1 MPDGL
6 ATELRIYC
14 ICGQKMKVSESM
26 FGLPGKCVACRQKI
40 RIPRPDQLPSDVTE
54 VYLKDHPEFLRK
66 TKKRRTSRPEIR
78 RQVDE
83 PEGVVLGE
91 PAERVSSAILDIL
104 EPLRVLCSLEHKITR
119 QLDNLSD
126 TRVSATTENERTGL
140 QGYLDRVRRARAE
153 MDEQLRQRLME
164 VAIELSSTQE
174 KIVQVG
180 LSARTGEVS
189 YADFRDTTDTL
200 RRRRDSLDRLQQ
212 NLRGWLSVGD
222 PHAAGGYTNVS
233 FDSIPEEG
241 SHVVLPP
248 EPPDL
253 RPLLDQHVE
262 GLREAFLR
270 RERAERRLKETER
283 LRAEG
288 QMSSVALNDCL
299 SDCEAERGRAEAEIS
314 FRRKRL
320 EQLSNDAA
328 SDVQTTQ
335 ACLESIRKRHKA
347 GEIDKGRFT
356 ASEREL
362 LMVQRDCARAHDLIS
377 RVLLAS
383 AAHDIPPLKGTFL
396 KRLPHPAAEK
406 PKDQNLAVDSWIALG
421 SALAMGLAVILPM
434 VGDLS
439 PISAYRMLP
448 FSSQGT
454 QWILTAP
461 LVVAVFLAAV
471 AALPWRAP
479 RGFLLA
485 VMWLGITIAMTVLIH
500 EAGYSSNTLA
510 VRFRQGVFWALRP
523 GMLLLIIA
531 NVGILAAACV
541 NLAPFQARR
550 LVLPILGSI
559 ALAVMLMVGSD
570 MGGYLSPRLEISTHW
585 TKYPVGDD
593 FEYDTS
599 ITLSNRGGRSAILSG
614 RDNTAKNAFVYSL
627 ERRGEG
633 EQWDPAGSPTRIE
646 RASASGSGAG
656 ADLRNLVLASGDVVI
671 LRYRFAHGE
680 YRVRL
685 EGKKGV
691 PITKD
696 FQLDPGPR
704 LNTIPPV
711 VSTPRANPALT
722 TDEPATAAQEPIT
735 DTSAASVST
744 QEDGSGPVL
753 SGESNT
759 DGSQPGTGTG
769 SSARKAPNGIQV
781 ELRGMALSEKRDP
794 QFLIIVHLLDGS
806 ERRVDAFLGDV
817 VYGGWTVKEFNSER
831 QTVTLGNGTDL
842 QILNRGQRVDLY

>member
-40 RIPRPDQLPSDVTE
+40 RIPRPDQLPSNVTE

-66 TKKRRTSRPEIR
+66 AKKRRTSRPEIK

-140 QGYLDRVRRARAE
+140 QGYLDRVRRARIE

-180 LSARTGEVS
+180 LSARTGEIG

-212 NLRGWLSVGD
+212 NLRGWLSVND

-233 FDSIPEEG
+233 FDSIPDEG
-241 SHVVLPP
+241 SHVLLPP

-299 SDCEAERGRAEAEIS
+299 ADCEAERGRAEAEIS

-347 GEIDKGRFT
+347 GELDKGRLA

-362 LMVQRDCARAHDLIS
+362 LMAQRDCARAHDLIS
-377 RVLLAS
+377 RALLAS
-383 AAHDIPPLKGTFL
+383 AAPDVPPLKGTFL
-396 KRLPHPAAEK
+396 KRLPHPVAEK

-421 SALAMGLAVILPM
+421 SALAMGLAVVLPM

-448 FSSQGT
+448 FSGQGT
-454 QWILTAP
+454 QWILVAP
-461 LVVAVFLAAV
+461 LVMAVILAAV
-471 AALPWRAP
+471 AALPWRGP

-500 EAGYSSNTLA
+500 EAGYSSNALA
-510 VRFRQGVFWALRP
+510 VRFRQGAFWAFRP
-523 GMLLLIIA
+523 GMLFLIGA
-531 NVGILAAACV
+531 NVGVLAAACV
-541 NLAPFQARR
+541 NLAPFQGRR
-550 LVLPILGSI
+550 SLLPILGSI
-559 ALAVMLMVGSD
+559 ALAVILMVGSD
-570 MGGYLSPRLEISTHW
+570 MGGYLSPRLEISAHW
-585 TKYPVGDD
+585 TAYPVGDD
-593 FEYDTS
+593 IAYDTS
-599 ITLSNRGGRSAILSG
+599 ITLANQGGRTAVLSG
-614 RDNTAKNAFVYSL
+614 RDNTARNAFVYSL

-646 RASASGSGAG
+646 RASTSGAGAG
-656 ADLRNLVLASGDVVI
+656 ADLRNLALASGDVVM
-671 LRYRFAHGE
+671 LRYRFAPGE

-685 EGKKGV
+685 EGKKGTSV
-691 PITKD
+691 TRD
-696 FQLDPGPR
+696 FLLDSGPS
-704 LNTIPPV
+704 LNAIPPV
-711 VSTPRANPALT
+711 VSTPKPNPAPPADESALT
-722 TDEPATAAQEPIT
+722 TQEPTT
-735 DTSAASVST
+735 DASATTGNAREGV
-744 QEDGSGPVL
+744 SGPVL
-753 SGESNT
+753 SGATNGN
-759 DGSQPGTGTG
+759 DSQVGAGAG
-769 SSARKAPNGIQV
+769 SSTRKTPNGIQV

-806 ERRVDAFLGDV
+806 ERRVDAFVGDV
-817 VYGGWTVKEFNSER
+817 VYGEWTVKEFNSER

-842 QILNRGQRVDLY
+842 QILNRGQRVDLF